1 MERLHC
7 FLRLLCAVVLAAA
20 AVSPN
25 VVCAGVSL
33 EQMAMSLF
41 PPERF
46 DHIAGFFGPV
56 TKRYQPVF
64 YKFCHEYNSAD
75 DKLAIAQKYM
85 PQAEK
90 ALDEARRMRVPP
102 RYEAEK
108 AKYIKMFE
116 MLLASAKLSVK
127 FAEKTGMGRGA
138 SK

>member
-1 MERLHC
+1 MHC

-20 AVSPN
+20 AVS
-25 VVCAGVSL
+25 
-33 EQMAMSLF
+33 Q
-41 PPERF
+41 
-46 DHIAGFFGPV
+46 
-56 TKRYQPVF
+56 
-64 YKFCHEYNSAD
+64 YNSAD